1 MATGA
6 DNEDL
11 ETKQTYVHQ
20 YENMQISTVLHPT
33 DIKTE
38 NAENAGLDTIS
49 FFSFPRV
56 KLQSK
61 GSQLILMTLDPIFW
75 IKGIQLLYV

>member
-49 FFSFPRV
+49 FFHF
-56 KLQSK
+56 
-61 GSQLILMTLDPIFW
+61 
-75 IKGIQLLYV
+75 